1 MRGRYSLVQ
10 FLSLCLLQCHVWTPR
25 DLLFMKL
32 ESHRTNHAT
41 NSVILLLCETLL
53 RAQICVCLTHI
64 SQRMSTPH
72 LKLHPGT
79 MGILIALETASPV
92 RDAGIT
98 PWCLRLRWRG
108 TDRGSR
114 VGLWMTRGS
123 SLPTCDYLLLQISVP
138 HPEGHPGIGPF
149 CPHLT
154 GRLLPPSEMRTACL
168 CHSFSAAH
176 TYTTPLH
183 PTMLTVTD

>member
-1 MRGRYSLVQ
+1 MTTNELLVQ
-10 FLSLCLLQCHVWTPR
+10 P
-25 DLLFMKL
+25 KL
-32 ESHRTNHAT
+32 DY
-41 NSVILLLCETLL
+41 VP
-53 RAQICVCLTHI
+53 
-64 SQRMSTPH
+64 RMSTPH
-72 LKLHPGT
+72 PKLHPGT

-154 GRLLPPSEMRTACL
+154 GRLLPPTPRTEEERRGL
-168 CHSFSAAH
+168 FLRSFTLENRS
-176 TYTTPLH
+176 TLH
-183 PTMLTVTD
+183 PKRVDILNQAGPSVDEDPQRIHTPRVETPENVIISIHHSTSPPLFSLISNG